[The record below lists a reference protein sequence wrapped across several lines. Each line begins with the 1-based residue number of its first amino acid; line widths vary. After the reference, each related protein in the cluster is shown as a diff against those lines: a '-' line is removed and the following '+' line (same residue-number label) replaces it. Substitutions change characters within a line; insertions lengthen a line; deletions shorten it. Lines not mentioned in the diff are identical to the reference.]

1 MHQQAKQSHNS
12 TLRHREGFPSPH
24 TQYTFIIKIVPTTF
38 LSLKQHYWKIVT
50 NSFFIFQKK
59 YFPIILFKMFTSL
72 WSNFQNRW
80 HFYFTR
86 SSLFSAFTKQE
97 CNPCCFLWIGI
108 FKSYFENYSKI
119 FFNLAFSETQHR
131 KVDWRWIHFKWCG
144 LGCSKHIHTRKSLLY
159 FLIVLLNLW

>member
-1 MHQQAKQSHNS
+1 M
-12 TLRHREGFPSPH
+12 
-24 TQYTFIIKIVPTTF
+24 
-38 LSLKQHYWKIVT
+38 SLILFS
-50 NSFFIFQKK
+50 SFRRNTS
-59 YFPIILFKMFTSL
+59 PIILFKMFTSL

-86 SSLFSAFTKQE
+86 SSLFLAFTKQE

-119 FFNLAFSETQHR
+119 VFNLVFSETQHR

-144 LGCSKHIHTRKSLLY
+144 LGCSKHTHTRKSLLY
-159 FLIVLLNLW
+159 FLIVSLNLWQFLSRAPECVQFPWLQWEQHTSASHRR